1 MKTIILY
8 GSTRGST
15 ERVVEALSKYLT
27 FYYEI
32 KNVKSLQSSEILN
45 QYDLLIFF
53 SPTYGDEELQDDMEK
68 FLSIC
73 NNDLSNK
80 FYAICELGNYY
91 GYDDFSFGAMKIIRR
106 KLDALNAKQLI
117 QPLSMDSLPKKDW
130 NALEKWCQLLN
141 EKLCQI

>member
-15 ERVVEALSKYLT
+15 ERVVKALSKYLS
-27 FYYEI
+27 FSYEVR
-32 KNVKSLQSSEILN
+32 NVKLLQNSDVLN

-53 SPTYGDEELQDDMEK
+53 APTYGDEELQDDMEN

-73 NNDLSNK
+73 NNDLSGK

-91 GYDDFSFGAMKIIRR
+91 GYDDFSFGAMRIISH
-106 KLDALNAKQLI
+106 KLDILNAKQFI

-130 NALEKWCQLLN
+130 DALERWCFLLN
-141 EKLCQI
+141 ENLCQI